1 MADRIKSLKV
11 WWSMS
16 AMLHQIFN
24 DFINCDFQQKLNLF
38 IVNSVDPE
46 QVDLD
51 LHYLL
56 ILSLPLLFF
65 KDFLKF
71 PTSTIPPPS
80 TNPLSQ
86 DL

>member
-24 DFINCDFQQKLNLF
+24 DFINCIFFNRNLSF
-38 IVNSVDPE
+38 SQTNNFLVIEFLVNSVDPD
-46 QVDLD
+46 QVELD

-56 ILSLPLLFF
+56 IFILSLPLLF
-65 KDFLKF
+65 LKNF
-71 PTSTIPPPS
+71 
-80 TNPLSQ
+80 
-86 DL
+86 